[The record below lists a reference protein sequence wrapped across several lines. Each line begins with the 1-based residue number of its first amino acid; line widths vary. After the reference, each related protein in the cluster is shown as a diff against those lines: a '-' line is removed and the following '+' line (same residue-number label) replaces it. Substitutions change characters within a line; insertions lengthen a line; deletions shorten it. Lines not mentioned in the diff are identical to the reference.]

1 MKCPNTHPD
10 NNSYCPSE
18 GHMNGHDTDC
28 YSTFYCES
36 CGYEEK
42 VTWPAPVKVQRE
54 KFNSPTPPRNKPQDK
69 KRRRD

>member
-1 MKCPNTHPD
+1 
-10 NNSYCPSE
+10 
-18 GHMNGHDTDC
+18 MNGHDTDC